1 MVQRDFTNAP
11 ITKLG
16 FTVTPVTATHFDLI
30 AGDISAADRHDL
42 GRTWR
47 QDWRE
52 ELRATLENATEAYM
66 FHNDDFP
73 FAGVFG
79 VTAQREGL
87 AMAWMLQSAT
97 FLNGAEAALGPGWPV
112 KFTAMT
118 RQRMRQFLADYGTFF
133 NFIPVS
139 QTRNIR
145 WLTGCGFTFHTHPEI
160 ETDMRLF
167 TLGPDGDRIAADP
180 AFWADYLGTDFADSW
195 GD

>member
-1 MVQRDFTNAP
+1 
-11 ITKLG
+11 
-16 FTVTPVTATHFDLI
+16 
-30 AGDISAADRHDL
+30 
-42 GRTWR
+42 
-47 QDWRE
+47 
-52 ELRATLENATEAYM
+52 
-66 FHNDDFP
+66 
-73 FAGVFG
+73 
-79 VTAQREGL
+79 
-87 AMAWMLQSAT
+87 MAWMRQTSPVGDLSYEET
-97 FLNGAEAALGPGWPV
+97 LTGWPV
-112 KFTAMT
+112 NTPRFTAMT
-118 RQRMRQFLADYGTFF
+118 RQQFGWSAAHSSSIQQLASMARVSCIDYGTFF

>member
-1 MVQRDFTNAP
+1 
-11 ITKLG
+11 
-16 FTVTPVTATHFDLI
+16 
-30 AGDISAADRHDL
+30 
-42 GRTWR
+42 
-47 QDWRE
+47 
-52 ELRATLENATEAYM
+52 
-66 FHNDDFP
+66 
-73 FAGVFG
+73 
-79 VTAQREGL
+79 
-87 AMAWMLQSAT
+87 MAWMLQSAT
-97 FLNGAEAALGPGWPV
+97 FLNGAEAALGHGWPV

-118 RQRMRQFLADYGTFF
+118 RQQVRQFLIDYSTFF

-167 TLGPDGDRIAADP
+167 TLGPEGDRIAADP

>member
-1 MVQRDFTNAP
+1 MTAQ
-11 ITKLG
+11 ITG
-16 FTVTPVTATHFDLI
+16 I
-30 AGDISAADRHDL
+30 R
-42 GRTWR
+42 R
-47 QDWRE
+47 QDYFPTMIFSATAGE
-52 ELRATLENATEAYM
+52 ETDKVNAGLLGHAEHT
-66 FHNDDFP
+66 
-73 FAGVFG
+73 
-79 VTAQREGL
+79 EGL

-118 RQRMRQFLADYGTFF
+118 RQQVRQFLIDYGTFF

-167 TLGPDGDRIAADP
+167 TLGPEGDRIAADP

>member
-1 MVQRDFTNAP
+1 M
-11 ITKLG
+11 
-16 FTVTPVTATHFDLI
+16 
-30 AGDISAADRHDL
+30 
-42 GRTWR
+42 
-47 QDWRE
+47 
-52 ELRATLENATEAYM
+52 
-66 FHNDDFP
+66 
-73 FAGVFG
+73 
-79 VTAQREGL
+79 TAQITGIRRQNYFPTMIFSATAGEETDKVNAGLLSHAEHTEGL

-97 FLNGAEAALGPGWPV
+97 FLKGAEAALGPGWPV

-118 RQRMRQFLADYGTFF
+118 RQQVRQFLIDYGTFF

-167 TLGPDGDRIAADP
+167 TLGPEGDRIAADP

>member
-1 MVQRDFTNAP
+1 MPVCWEHTEGPWPAVGDLSMVRR
-11 ITKLG
+11 G
-16 FTVTPVTATHFDLI
+16 
-30 AGDISAADRHDL
+30 G
-42 GRTWR
+42 G
-47 QDWRE
+47 
-52 ELRATLENATEAYM
+52 
-66 FHNDDFP
+66 
-73 FAGVFG
+73 G
-79 VTAQREGL
+79 
-87 AMAWMLQSAT
+87 AWP
-97 FLNGAEAALGPGWPV
+97 PGWPV

-118 RQRMRQFLADYGTFF
+118 RQQVRQFLIDYGTFF

>member
-1 MVQRDFTNAP
+1 MTAQITGIRRQDYFPTMIFSATAGEETEKVNAG
-11 ITKLG
+11 L
-16 FTVTPVTATHFDLI
+16 
-30 AGDISAADRHDL
+30 L
-42 GRTWR
+42 GRAEHT
-47 QDWRE
+47 
-52 ELRATLENATEAYM
+52 
-66 FHNDDFP
+66 
-73 FAGVFG
+73 
-79 VTAQREGL
+79 EGL

-118 RQRMRQFLADYGTFF
+118 RQQVGQFLIDYGTFF

-160 ETDMRLF
+160 EADMRLF

-180 AFWADYLGTDFADSW
+180 AFWAAYLGTDFADSW